1 MINKKKVSKKANS
14 MLTREATIRDAVPEF
29 KKNRDKKAIV
39 SIFAENAGNNPLDV
53 IQAFT
58 NCIFN
63 GVTPPPNILTQIAE
77 NFAAYLDAET
87 NTNTL
92 DYSFDLSP
100 KQKSG
105 HPITHRKK
113 RSGRGNLL
121 FAMWVERKR
130 AKEEGK
136 RLSVDHAAEKV
147 LSSVDNAEITV
158 EALTKDYSSSRCDD
172 NFEQLLKA
180 TIDLN
185 SSMETL
191 KNKPGVDGLILEFT
205 DFLKNK

>member
-1 MINKKKVSKKANS
+1 

-87 NTNTL
+87 NTL

-100 KQKSG
+100 IQKSG
-105 HPITHRKK
+105 HPIKHRKE

-136 RLSVDHAAEKV
+136 RLSVDDAAEKV
-147 LSSVDNAEITV
+147 LSSVDNVEITF
-158 EALTKDYSSSRCDD
+158 EALAKDYYSSKCDEI
-172 NFEQLLKA
+172 FEQFFKA
-180 TIDLN
+180 IIDLN
-185 SSMETL
+185 SSIETL
-191 KNKPGVDGLILEFT
+191 KNNPGVDGLILEFT